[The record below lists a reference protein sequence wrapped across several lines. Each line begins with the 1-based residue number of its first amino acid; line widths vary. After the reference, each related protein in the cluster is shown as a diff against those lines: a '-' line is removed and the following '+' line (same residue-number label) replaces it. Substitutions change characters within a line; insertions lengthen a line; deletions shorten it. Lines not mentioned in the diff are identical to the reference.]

1 MIGNAVLALT
11 QSSQSTFKIPHALAA
26 LDAKVIDETTLVK
39 YDGHPVDF
47 PAWRDDDL
55 PPLVAVEQAKRGL
68 IDARVLR

>member
-11 QSSQSTFKIPHALAA
+11 QSSQSAVSRFRTRCR

-55 PPLVAVEQAKRGL
+55 PPLVAVEQAERGL